1 MEDESYL
8 EDIIVIGFDSE
19 YVYNAT
25 ANSNHIL
32 SYQYFGRTTR
42 GTWSDIIYTEGFN
55 QKDRLNL
62 KELIGKAIEHGRKE
76 KKINY
81 QWPRNVIVTAHF
93 SRADL
98 ASFKDFLELKSQFDS
113 LRKSY
118 STITRPYFT
127 QYIDSSNNHHPL
139 RITLI
144 DTMNITPGGKGL
156 AVLGEMYALPKITI
170 PSGMIQQMNVLL
182 KKNRKLFERYAIRDA
197 EISALH
203 LWEMLKFRHAH
214 FNDTTPPTT
223 LGSLAE
229 QHLMS
234 LWQTN
239 NIEPNSIVG
248 NEFRREREWNPRT
261 RRYQTRNRAV
271 PIPQVHEHNNLATEC
286 FHGGRSEAYVFGF
299 TELGEWTDFDLKG
312 AYTTAMAAIASPDY
326 RNMRVSTKVEDYLP
340 HQLGLARVEFQ
351 FPPHPRFP
359 CLPVRTSTGLVFP
372 LEGTTN
378 VGSPEIYL
386 ARKMGAKIDI
396 AHGIIIP
403 RQSKIRPFQLFSE
416 SIQRQ
421 RGTHTK
427 GTAPELIWKEMGN
440 SVYGKLAQGLQ
451 RKRVFDSR
459 SEQSRVMP
467 PSNLTQPYLAAY
479 TTSLLRA
486 VLGEILHNIPSHR
499 TVVSATTDGFI
510 SNVRESELNLSG
522 RLCKYFKTLRK
533 VLTKD
538 ASILENKHVATQVL
552 CWKTRGQATVDVT
565 GQGLTPMIAKAGIK
579 PPETLIPEAYE
590 QWEHPY
596 DEEPE
601 DDFPKH
607 VHNDYIVDLFL
618 NREAGQKTTTRYL
631 TSMRDMHEKGSDL
644 IPIEKEINLNMEYD
658 WKRELMNPTL
668 NKNYFSSIQ
677 KNDSHIYAI
686 SNPWQNVEN
695 YNATKELFEQW
706 RLKEKGLLKTT
717 QDWSRWQEF
726 VVSEIVSKKGVQRT
740 SGGLLGQAKINFLKA
755 YTRKLWGLPGDNYR
769 VLAEYLTSHG
779 YPTTVDDIKNAKRS
793 IVGPVEKEF
802 PRKKNIEDF
811 INIIQQRFPTF
822 QSYKFYKD

>member
-76 KKINY
+76 KKISY

-248 NEFRREREWNPRT
+248 NEFRQEREWNPRT
-261 RRYQTRNRAV
+261 RRYQTRKRTV

-299 TELGEWTDFDLKG
+299 TELGEWTDFDL
-312 AYTTAMAAIASPDY
+312 
-326 RNMRVSTKVEDYLP
+326 
-340 HQLGLARVEFQ
+340 
-351 FPPHPRFP
+351 
-359 CLPVRTSTGLVFP
+359 
-372 LEGTTN
+372 
-378 VGSPEIYL
+378 
-386 ARKMGAKIDI
+386 
-396 AHGIIIP
+396 
-403 RQSKIRPFQLFSE
+403 
-416 SIQRQ
+416 
-421 RGTHTK
+421 
-427 GTAPELIWKEMGN
+427 
-440 SVYGKLAQGLQ
+440 
-451 RKRVFDSR
+451 
-459 SEQSRVMP
+459 
-467 PSNLTQPYLAAY
+467 
-479 TTSLLRA
+479 
-486 VLGEILHNIPSHR
+486 
-499 TVVSATTDGFI
+499 
-510 SNVRESELNLSG
+510 
-522 RLCKYFKTLRK
+522 
-533 VLTKD
+533 
-538 ASILENKHVATQVL
+538 
-552 CWKTRGQATVDVT
+552 
-565 GQGLTPMIAKAGIK
+565 
-579 PPETLIPEAYE
+579 
-590 QWEHPY
+590 
-596 DEEPE
+596 
-601 DDFPKH
+601 
-607 VHNDYIVDLFL
+607 
-618 NREAGQKTTTRYL
+618 
-631 TSMRDMHEKGSDL
+631 
-644 IPIEKEINLNMEYD
+644 
-658 WKRELMNPTL
+658 
-668 NKNYFSSIQ
+668 
-677 KNDSHIYAI
+677 
-686 SNPWQNVEN
+686 
-695 YNATKELFEQW
+695 
-706 RLKEKGLLKTT
+706 
-717 QDWSRWQEF
+717 
-726 VVSEIVSKKGVQRT
+726 VQ
-740 SGGLLGQAKINFLKA
+740 
-755 YTRKLWGLPGDNYR
+755 
-769 VLAEYLTSHG
+769 
-779 YPTTVDDIKNAKRS
+779 
-793 IVGPVEKEF
+793 
-802 PRKKNIEDF
+802 
-811 INIIQQRFPTF
+811 
-822 QSYKFYKD
+822 